1 MQVLAA
7 LCFLVLAHLPPLR
20 GEVVKSFESNAQC
33 LDFFYKR
40 MVPKWDAANP
50 NSRNTA
56 CLCQRFNNRYH
67 FATLYN
73 KEHRIAVYSA
83 YLFQTSDN
91 KSTKNDWCIEPQ
103 LVDRSWDKDMEEEK
117 ELEIKHKGVYFG
129 QNQSLDED
137 YIDSD
142 YDRGHLNPKQ
152 HHREDSR
159 QATFTLTN
167 VVPQNRT
174 LNQGAWKKYETD
186 LQKNLTKCSQAY
198 VLVGAIP
205 SKNNLINNRV
215 NVPDYIWNA
224 YCCLDNNGR
233 PISSGGAIARNTEN
247 EVVRHTLS
255 ELKTLLKEYTK
266 SKVLVLFRDKCEA
279 KRSIIRYLGV
289 C

>member
-20 GEVVKSFESNAQC
+20 GEVVISFQDVPKC

-40 MVPKWDAANP
+40 TVPKWNMANP
-50 NSRNTA
+50 KNPSTV
-56 CLCQRFNNRYH
+56 CLCQRFNNSYH

-73 KEHRIAVYSA
+73 KEHRIPVYSA
-83 YLFQTSDN
+83 YVFQTSDDGGRQDN
-91 KSTKNDWCIEPQ
+91 WYIEPQ
-103 LVDRSWDKDMEEEK
+103 LVDSSWTKDMEVQ
-117 ELEIKHKGVYFG
+117 EILNKTIKYKGVVLKFG
-129 QNQSLDED
+129 ERQALDED
-137 YIDSD
+137 YRGSM
-142 YDRGHLNPKQ
+142 YDRGHLNPNG
-152 HHREDSR
+152 HHTGESR

-174 LNQGAWKKYETD
+174 LNHGNWSKYETD
-186 LQKNLTKCSQAY
+186 LQEELKKCWRAY

-205 SKNNLINNRV
+205 SKNNSINNRV

-233 PISSGGAIARNTEN
+233 PTSSGGAIARNTEN

-255 ELKTLLKEYTK
+255 KLEMLLRQYTK

-279 KRSIIRYLGV
+279 
-289 C
+289 